1 MNSIPAPPSPPSNP
15 PSKSPV
21 APVITNAPVSNSP
34 TASPV
39 TNSPTLSP
47 ATNSPTP
54 VSDANA
60 LLGLVINPNNPPPTV
75 APTAS
80 LPPSVTN
87 SSDVID
93 TKSSLEPERVRPH
106 QSSSPSSDGGRFRQ
120 LQVEK
125 SGKFMI
131 LSHPSNGA
139 SVYEYDSRDELS
151 ITKHNF
157 APLEIARNPEYGNYD
172 GGEANRHD
180 ILMWGSGRGDN
191 ARQGETL
198 LFQLPKA
205 FNQLI
210 Y

>member
-1 MNSIPAPPSPPSNP
+1 
-15 PSKSPV
+15 
-21 APVITNAPVSNSP
+21 
-34 TASPV
+34 
-39 TNSPTLSP
+39 
-47 ATNSPTP
+47 
-54 VSDANA
+54 
-60 LLGLVINPNNPPPTV
+60 
-75 APTAS
+75 
-80 LPPSVTN
+80 
-87 SSDVID
+87 
-93 TKSSLEPERVRPH
+93 
-106 QSSSPSSDGGRFRQ
+106 
-120 LQVEK
+120 
-125 SGKFMI
+125 MI

-205 FNQLI
+205 FNQFDVPDADATYSELEVLMLESVSFSTETKPTFSSSGLEVYFPI
-210 Y
+210 TQNSITGWNQGERSWWSYLSLP